1 MTVDQDE
8 LRNTAKQLRVLYE
21 ELDEA
26 KYEKPPAPTE
36 SRMGS
41 NLQKGPTYPM
51 PIWTLSDDVEFTSL
65 LSEYVN
71 DAARFVKPEGE
82 YYRDGFGRDG
92 IKMCRWIAWNAGAIA
107 QLDVADVMLDELKH
121 QARELDYRL
130 KRSRP
135 FQPASKEEGEA
146 WLTARSICY
155 TLRQQGYS
163 VTPDLLRKWAERGK
177 VLKKEGDTGEN
188 LYKLSTVLRV
198 LNSLRNGKTEI
209 EPKSRIQQ

>member
-1 MTVDQDE
+1 MSVDQDE
-8 LRNTAKQLRVLYE
+8 LRNAAKQLRVLYE

-41 NLQKGPTYPM
+41 NSQKGPTYPL

-107 QLDVADVMLDELKH
+107 ELDVADVMLDELRH
-121 QARELDYRL
+121 QVRELDARL

-135 FQPASKEEGEA
+135 FQPAGKEQET

-163 VTPDLLRKWAERGK
+163 ITPELLRKWAERGK
-177 VLKKEGDTGEN
+177 IQRKRSDAGSWTFLLSECVVRMKHGQTGGG
-188 LYKLSTVLRV
+188 S
-198 LNSLRNGKTEI
+198 LNTPI
-209 EPKSRIQQ
+209 

>member
-1 MTVDQDE
+1 MSVDQDE

-21 ELDEA
+21 ELNDA

-41 NLQKGPTYPM
+41 NFQKGPTYPM

-82 YYRDGFGRDG
+82 YYTDGFGRDG

-107 QLDVADVMLDELKH
+107 ELDVADVMLDELKH
-121 QARELDYRL
+121 QVRELDMRL

-135 FQPASKEEGEA
+135 FQPAGKKQES

-155 TLRQQGYS
+155 TLGKMGHN
-163 VTPDLLRKWAERGK
+163 VTPELLRKWAERGK
-177 VLKKEGDTGEN
+177 LDIKSKVGGEN
-188 LYKLSTVLRV
+188 LYSILEVLHR
-198 LNSLRNGKTEI
+198 LG
-209 EPKSRIQQ
+209 

>member
-1 MTVDQDE
+1 MSVDQDE
-8 LRNTAKQLRVLYE
+8 LRNTAKQLRILYE

-41 NLQKGPTYPM
+41 NSQKGPTYPM

-107 QLDVADVMLDELKH
+107 ELDVADVMLDELKH
-121 QARELDYRL
+121 QVRELDMRL

-135 FQPASKEEGEA
+135 FQPAGKEQEA

-155 TLRQQGYS
+155 TLRQQGYELK
-163 VTPDLLRKWAERGK
+163 PELLRKWVERGGIDAK
-177 VLKKEGDTGEN
+177 RVDGNRN
-188 LYKLSTVLRV
+188 LYNLQQTLQY
-198 LNSLRNGKTEI
+198 
-209 EPKSRIQQ
+209 IQNRLKERPPSERH

>member
-1 MTVDQDE
+1 MSVDQDE
-8 LRNTAKQLRVLYE
+8 LRSTAKQLRVLYE

-41 NLQKGPTYPM
+41 NSQKGPTYPM

-107 QLDVADVMLDELKH
+107 ELDVADVMLDELKY
-121 QARELDYRL
+121 QVRELDARL

-135 FQPASKEEGEA
+135 FQPVGKEQEA

-163 VTPDLLRKWAERGK
+163 ITPELLRKWAERGNVAIK
-177 VLKKEGDTGEN
+177 SKLGGEN
-188 LYKLSTVLRV
+188 LYSI
-198 LNSLRNGKTEI
+198 SEI
-209 EPKSRIQQ
+209 LARLG

>member
-1 MTVDQDE
+1 MSVDQDE

-82 YYRDGFGRDG
+82 YYTGGFGRDG

-107 QLDVADVMLDELKH
+107 ELDVADVMLDELKH
-121 QARELDYRL
+121 QVRELDMRL

-135 FQPASKEEGEA
+135 FQPAGKTENET
-146 WLTARSICY
+146 WLTGKTIQRLLQKQNIE
-155 TLRQQGYS
+155 T
-163 VTPDLLRKWAERGK
+163 TPELLRKWVERGK
-177 VLKKEGDTGEN
+177 IQAKKRNDGTN
-188 LYKLSTVLRV
+188 LYKLHDVLTAAH
-198 LNSLRNGKTEI
+198 K
-209 EPKSRIQQ
+209 P

>member
-1 MTVDQDE
+1 MSVDQDE
-8 LRNTAKQLRVLYE
+8 LRNAAKQLRVLYE

-41 NLQKGPTYPM
+41 NSQKGPTYPL

-107 QLDVADVMLDELKH
+107 QLDVADVMLDELRH
-121 QARELDYRL
+121 QVRELDARL

-135 FQPASKEEGEA
+135 FQPAGKTENET
-146 WLTARSICY
+146 WLTARGIQRA
-155 TLRQQGYS
+155 LRRQDIDIS
-163 VTPDLLRKWAERGK
+163 PELLRKWVERGK
-177 VLKKEGDTGEN
+177 LIARKGNSGLNE
-188 LYKLSTVLRV
+188 YQLSAVV
-198 LNSLRNGKTEI
+198 SAYNGLH
-209 EPKSRIQQ
+209 RYN

>member
-1 MTVDQDE
+1 MSVDQDE
-8 LRNTAKQLRVLYE
+8 LRNTAKTLRILYE
-21 ELDEA
+21 ELDKA

-41 NLQKGPTYPM
+41 NSQKGPTYPM

-107 QLDVADVMLDELKH
+107 ELDVADVMLDELKH
-121 QARELDYRL
+121 QVRELDARL

-135 FQPASKEEGEA
+135 FQPAGKETNEN
-146 WLTARSICY
+146 WLTGKTIQRMMQ
-155 TLRQQGYS
+155 RQGVEVS
-163 VTPDLLRKWAERGK
+163 PELLRKWVERGNIST
-177 VLKKEGDTGEN
+177 KKDQGSKN
-188 LYKLSTVLRV
+188 LYKLSEVVSKIGLKG
-198 LNSLRNGKTEI
+198 L
-209 EPKSRIQQ
+209 P

>member
-1 MTVDQDE
+1 MSVDQDE
-8 LRNTAKQLRVLYE
+8 LRNTAKQLRILYE

-41 NLQKGPTYPM
+41 NSQKGPTYPM

-65 LSEYVN
+65 LSEYIN

-107 QLDVADVMLDELKH
+107 ELDVADVMLDELRH
-121 QARELDYRL
+121 QVRELDMRL

-135 FQPASKEEGEA
+135 FQPAGKEEA
-146 WLTARSICY
+146 WLTARGIQRA
-155 TLRQQGYS
+155 LRRQDIDIS
-163 VTPDLLRKWAERGK
+163 PELLRKWVERGK
-177 VLKKEGDTGEN
+177 LIARKGNSG
-188 LYKLSTVLRV
+188 
-198 LNSLRNGKTEI
+198 LNEYQVSAVVNAYNGLH
-209 EPKSRIQQ
+209 RYN

>member
-1 MTVDQDE
+1 MSVDQDE

-41 NLQKGPTYPM
+41 NSQKGPTYPL

-107 QLDVADVMLDELKH
+107 ELDVADVMLDELRH
-121 QARELDYRL
+121 QVRELDMRL

-135 FQPASKEEGEA
+135 FQPAGKEQEA
-146 WLTARSICY
+146 WLTGKTIQRLLQKQNIE
-155 TLRQQGYS
+155 T
-163 VTPDLLRKWAERGK
+163 TPELLRKWVERGK
-177 VLKKEGDTGEN
+177 IQAKKRNDGTN
-188 LYKLSTVLRV
+188 LYKLHDVLTAAH
-198 LNSLRNGKTEI
+198 K
-209 EPKSRIQQ
+209 P

>member
-1 MTVDQDE
+1 MPVDQDE
-8 LRNTAKQLRVLYE
+8 LRNAAKTLQVLYE
-21 ELDEA
+21 ELNDA

-82 YYRDGFGRDG
+82 YYTGGFGRDG
-92 IKMCRWIAWNAGAIA
+92 IKMCKWIAWNAGAIA
-107 QLDVADVMLDELKH
+107 ELDVADVMLDELRH
-121 QARELDYRL
+121 QVRELDARL

-135 FQPASKEEGEA
+135 FQPAGKEQQQET

-155 TLRQQGYS
+155 TLRQQGHHI
-163 VTPDLLRKWAERGK
+163 TPELLRKWAERGSIGTK
-177 VLKKEGDTGEN
+177 QNSERRN
-188 LYKLSTVLRV
+188 LYSFVEVLRV
-198 LNSLRNGKTEI
+198 LKRREVTSI
-209 EPKSRIQQ
+209 SP

>member
-1 MTVDQDE
+1 MSVDQDE
-8 LRNTAKQLRVLYE
+8 LRNTAKQLCVLYE

-41 NLQKGPTYPM
+41 NSQKGPTYPM

-82 YYRDGFGRDG
+82 YYREGFGRDG
-92 IKMCRWIAWNAGAIA
+92 IKMCKWIAWNAGAIA
-107 QLDVADVMLDELKH
+107 ELDVADVMLDELRH
-121 QARELDYRL
+121 QVRELDMRL

-135 FQPASKEEGEA
+135 FQPAGKEQEA

-155 TLRQQGYS
+155 TLRQQGYELK
-163 VTPDLLRKWAERGK
+163 PELLRKWVERGGIAAK
-177 VLKKEGDTGEN
+177 RVDGNRN
-188 LYKLSTVLRV
+188 LYNLQQTLQY
-198 LNSLRNGKTEI
+198 
-209 EPKSRIQQ
+209 IQNRLKERPPSERH

>member
-1 MTVDQDE
+1 MSVDQDE
-8 LRNTAKQLRVLYE
+8 LRNAAKTLQVLYE
-21 ELDEA
+21 ELNEA

-51 PIWTLSDDVEFTSL
+51 PIWTLSDDVEFTTL

-82 YYRDGFGRDG
+82 YYTGGFGRDG

-107 QLDVADVMLDELKH
+107 ELDVADVMLDELRH
-121 QARELDYRL
+121 QVRELDTRL

-135 FQPASKEEGEA
+135 FQPAGKEEGEA
-146 WLTARSICY
+146 WLSGKTIQRMMR
-155 TLRQQGYS
+155 RQKVELS
-163 VTPDLLRKWAERGK
+163 PELLRKWAERGK
-177 VLKKEGDTGEN
+177 IEAKRDTTGAN
-188 LYKLSTVLRV
+188 KYLLSAVV
-198 LNSLRNGKTEI
+198 SVYNGLHGYT
-209 EPKSRIQQ
+209 

>member
-1 MTVDQDE
+1 MSVDQDE

-41 NLQKGPTYPM
+41 NSQKGPTYPM

-107 QLDVADVMLDELKH
+107 ELDVADVMLDELRH
-121 QARELDYRL
+121 QVRELDARL

-135 FQPASKEEGEA
+135 FQPAGKEQET

-163 VTPDLLRKWAERGK
+163 ITPELLRKWAERGK
-177 VLKKEGDTGEN
+177 LTAKKDAVGQN
-188 LYKLSTVLRV
+188 LYRLSKVIQVL
-198 LNSLRNGKTEI
+198 G
-209 EPKSRIQQ
+209 

>member
-1 MTVDQDE
+1 MSVDQDE

-41 NLQKGPTYPM
+41 NSQKGPTYPM

-65 LSEYVN
+65 LSEYIN

-107 QLDVADVMLDELKH
+107 ELDVADVMLDELKH
-121 QARELDYRL
+121 QVRELDMRL

-135 FQPASKEEGEA
+135 FQPAGKEEA
-146 WLTARSICY
+146 WLTARGIQRA
-155 TLRQQGYS
+155 LRRQDIDIS
-163 VTPDLLRKWAERGK
+163 PELLRKWVERGK
-177 VLKKEGDTGEN
+177 LIARKGNSG
-188 LYKLSTVLRV
+188 
-198 LNSLRNGKTEI
+198 LNEYQVSAVVNAYNGLH
-209 EPKSRIQQ
+209 RYN

>member
-8 LRNTAKQLRVLYE
+8 LRNAAKTLQVLYE
-21 ELDEA
+21 ELNDA

-41 NLQKGPTYPM
+41 NSQKGPTYPM

-82 YYRDGFGRDG
+82 YYTGGFGRDG
-92 IKMCRWIAWNAGAIA
+92 IKMCKWIAWNAGAIA
-107 QLDVADVMLDELKH
+107 ELDVADVMLDELRH
-121 QARELDYRL
+121 QARELDARL

-135 FQPASKEEGEA
+135 FQPAGKEQEA

-163 VTPDLLRKWAERGK
+163 ITPELLRKWAERGEITVK
-177 VLKKEGDTGEN
+177 SNGNRRNIYLMTQVLSKIR
-188 LYKLSTVLRV
+188 LSR
-198 LNSLRNGKTEI
+198 
-209 EPKSRIQQ
+209 

>member
-1 MTVDQDE
+1 MSVDQDE
-8 LRNTAKQLRVLYE
+8 LRNTAKQLRILYE

-41 NLQKGPTYPM
+41 NSQKGPTYPM

-107 QLDVADVMLDELKH
+107 QLDVADVMLDELRH
-121 QARELDYRL
+121 QVRELDARL

-135 FQPASKEEGEA
+135 YQPAGQQQEA

-155 TLRQQGYS
+155 TLRQQGHHI
-163 VTPDLLRKWAERGK
+163 TPELLRKWAERGK
-177 VLKKEGDTGEN
+177 I
-188 LYKLSTVLRV
+188 STVTNNLGVKLYNFKQVVENIWSR
-198 LNSLRNGKTEI
+198 
-209 EPKSRIQQ
+209 KSSQ

>member
-1 MTVDQDE
+1 MSVDQDE

-41 NLQKGPTYPM
+41 NSQKGPTYPM

-107 QLDVADVMLDELKH
+107 ELDVADVMLDELRH
-121 QARELDYRL
+121 QVRELDARL

-135 FQPASKEEGEA
+135 FQPAGKTENET
-146 WLTARSICY
+146 WLTARGIQRA
-155 TLRQQGYS
+155 LRRQDIDIS
-163 VTPDLLRKWAERGK
+163 PELLRKWVERGK
-177 VLKKEGDTGEN
+177 LIARKGNSGLNE
-188 LYKLSTVLRV
+188 YHLSAVV
-198 LNSLRNGKTEI
+198 SAYNGLH
-209 EPKSRIQQ
+209 RYN

>member
-1 MTVDQDE
+1 MSVDQDE
-8 LRNTAKQLRVLYE
+8 LRNTAKQLRILYE

-26 KYEKPPAPTE
+26 KYEKRPAPTE

-41 NLQKGPTYPM
+41 NSQKGPTYPM

-65 LSEYVN
+65 LNEYVN

-107 QLDVADVMLDELKH
+107 ELDVADVMLDEIRH
-121 QARELDYRL
+121 QVRELDARL

-135 FQPASKEEGEA
+135 FQPAGKTENET

-155 TLRQQGYS
+155 TLRQQGHHI
-163 VTPDLLRKWAERGK
+163 TPELLRKWAERGK
-177 VLKKEGDTGEN
+177 VSKRNSNGVQSVYRVKDIYEILLKDKPAIQTDT
-188 LYKLSTVLRV
+188 
-198 LNSLRNGKTEI
+198 
-209 EPKSRIQQ
+209 

>member
-1 MTVDQDE
+1 MSVDQDE
-8 LRNTAKQLRVLYE
+8 LRNTAKQLRILYE

-41 NLQKGPTYPM
+41 NSQKGPTYPM

-107 QLDVADVMLDELKH
+107 ELDVADVMLDELRH
-121 QARELDYRL
+121 QVRELDARL

-135 FQPASKEEGEA
+135 FQPAGKTENET
-146 WLTARSICY
+146 WLTARGIQRA
-155 TLRQQGYS
+155 LRRQDIDIS
-163 VTPDLLRKWAERGK
+163 PELLRKWVERGK
-177 VLKKEGDTGEN
+177 LIARKGNSG
-188 LYKLSTVLRV
+188 
-198 LNSLRNGKTEI
+198 LNEYQVSAVVNAYNGLH
-209 EPKSRIQQ
+209 RYN

>member
-1 MTVDQDE
+1 MSVDQDE

-26 KYEKPPAPTE
+26 KYEKPPAPTA

-41 NLQKGPTYPM
+41 NSQKGPTYPM

-107 QLDVADVMLDELKH
+107 QLDVADVMLDELRH
-121 QARELDYRL
+121 QVRELDARL

-135 FQPASKEEGEA
+135 FQPAGKTENET
-146 WLTARSICY
+146 WLTARGIQRA
-155 TLRQQGYS
+155 LRRQDIDIS
-163 VTPDLLRKWAERGK
+163 PELLRKWVERGK
-177 VLKKEGDTGEN
+177 LIARKGNSGLNE
-188 LYKLSTVLRV
+188 YQLSAVV
-198 LNSLRNGKTEI
+198 SAYNGLH
-209 EPKSRIQQ
+209 RYN

>member
-1 MTVDQDE
+1 MSVDQDE

-41 NLQKGPTYPM
+41 NSQKGPTYPM

-82 YYRDGFGRDG
+82 YYRDGFGRGG

-107 QLDVADVMLDELKH
+107 ELDVADVMLDELRH
-121 QARELDYRL
+121 QVRELDMRL

-135 FQPASKEEGEA
+135 FQPAGKSQES
-146 WLTARSICY
+146 WLSGRAIQ
-155 TLRQQGYS
+155 RQMQRQGVDIS
-163 VTPDLLRKWAERGK
+163 LELLRKWAERGS
-177 VLKKEGDTGEN
+177 VSTKKEHGSKN
-188 LYKLSTVLRV
+188 LYKL
-198 LNSLRNGKTEI
+198 
-209 EPKSRIQQ
+209 

>member
-1 MTVDQDE
+1 MSVDQDE

-71 DAARFVKPEGE
+71 DAARFMKPEGE
-82 YYRDGFGRDG
+82 YYTGGFGRDG

-107 QLDVADVMLDELKH
+107 ELDVADVMLDELKH
-121 QARELDYRL
+121 QVRELDMRL

-135 FQPASKEEGEA
+135 FQPAGKTENET
-146 WLTARSICY
+146 WLTGKTIQRLLQKQNIE
-155 TLRQQGYS
+155 T
-163 VTPDLLRKWAERGK
+163 TPELLRKWVERGK
-177 VLKKEGDTGEN
+177 IQAKKRNDGTN
-188 LYKLSTVLRV
+188 LYKLHDVLTAAH
-198 LNSLRNGKTEI
+198 K
-209 EPKSRIQQ
+209 P

>member
-1 MTVDQDE
+1 MSVDQDE

-41 NLQKGPTYPM
+41 NSQKGPTYPM

-107 QLDVADVMLDELKH
+107 ELDVSDVMLDELKH
-121 QARELDYRL
+121 QVRELDMRL

-135 FQPASKEEGEA
+135 FQPAGKTENET
-146 WLTARSICY
+146 WLTGKTIQRLLQKQNIE
-155 TLRQQGYS
+155 T
-163 VTPDLLRKWAERGK
+163 TPELLRKWVERGK
-177 VLKKEGDTGEN
+177 IQAKKRNDGTN
-188 LYKLSTVLRV
+188 LYNLHDVLTAAH
-198 LNSLRNGKTEI
+198 K
-209 EPKSRIQQ
+209 P

>member
-1 MTVDQDE
+1 MSVDQDE

-41 NLQKGPTYPM
+41 NSQKGPTYPM

-121 QARELDYRL
+121 QVRELDMRL

-135 FQPASKEEGEA
+135 FQPAGKTENET
-146 WLTARSICY
+146 WLTGKTIQRLLQKQNIE
-155 TLRQQGYS
+155 T
-163 VTPDLLRKWAERGK
+163 TPELLRKWVERGK
-177 VLKKEGDTGEN
+177 IQAKKRNDGTN
-188 LYKLSTVLRV
+188 LYKLHDVLTAAH
-198 LNSLRNGKTEI
+198 K
-209 EPKSRIQQ
+209 P

>member
-1 MTVDQDE
+1 MSVDQDE
-8 LRNTAKQLRVLYE
+8 LRNTAKQLRILYE

-26 KYEKPPAPTE
+26 KYEKRPAPTE

-41 NLQKGPTYPM
+41 NSQKGPTYPM

-82 YYRDGFGRDG
+82 YYREGFGRDG

-121 QARELDYRL
+121 QVRELDMRL

-135 FQPASKEEGEA
+135 FQPAGKEQET
-146 WLTARSICY
+146 WLTGKTIQRMM
-155 TLRQQGYS
+155 LQQGLEVS
-163 VTPDLLRKWAERGK
+163 PELLRKWVERGK
-177 VLKKEGDTGEN
+177 IEAKRDTTGAN
-188 LYKLSTVLRV
+188 KYLLSAVV
-198 LNSLRNGKTEI
+198 SVYNGSHGYT
-209 EPKSRIQQ
+209 

>member
-1 MTVDQDE
+1 MSVDQDE

-41 NLQKGPTYPM
+41 NSQKGPTYPM

-121 QARELDYRL
+121 QVRELDARL

-135 FQPASKEEGEA
+135 FQPAGQQQEA
-146 WLTARSICY
+146 WLTARGIQRA
-155 TLRQQGYS
+155 LRRQDIDIS
-163 VTPDLLRKWAERGK
+163 PELLRKWVERGK
-177 VLKKEGDTGEN
+177 LIARKGNSG
-188 LYKLSTVLRV
+188 
-198 LNSLRNGKTEI
+198 LNEYQVSAVVNAYNGLH
-209 EPKSRIQQ
+209 RYN

>member
-1 MTVDQDE
+1 MSVDQDE

-41 NLQKGPTYPM
+41 NSQKGPTYPM

-82 YYRDGFGRDG
+82 YYTGGFGRDG

-107 QLDVADVMLDELKH
+107 QLDVADVMLDELRH
-121 QARELDYRL
+121 QVRELDARL

-135 FQPASKEEGEA
+135 FQPAGKEEA

-155 TLRQQGYS
+155 TLRQQGHHI
-163 VTPDLLRKWAERGK
+163 TPELLRKWAERGK
-177 VLKKEGDTGEN
+177 IRTRKDPRGLN
-188 LYKLSTVLRV
+188 LYESRDLFRELEKTLIQ
-198 LNSLRNGKTEI
+198 NSYSMGTDV
-209 EPKSRIQQ
+209 

>member
-1 MTVDQDE
+1 MSVDQDE

-26 KYEKPPAPTE
+26 KYEKPPATTE

-41 NLQKGPTYPM
+41 NSQKGPTYPL

-82 YYRDGFGRDG
+82 YYREGFGRDG

-107 QLDVADVMLDELKH
+107 ELDVADVMLDELKH
-121 QARELDYRL
+121 QVRELDARL

-135 FQPASKEEGEA
+135 FQPAGKEQEA

-163 VTPDLLRKWAERGK
+163 ITPELLRKWAERGK
-177 VLKKEGDTGEN
+177 IRTRKDPRGLN
-188 LYKLSTVLRV
+188 LYESRDLFRELEKTLIQ
-198 LNSLRNGKTEI
+198 NSYSMGTDV
-209 EPKSRIQQ
+209 

>member
-1 MTVDQDE
+1 MSVDQDE
-8 LRNTAKQLRVLYE
+8 LRNTAKQLRALYE

-41 NLQKGPTYPM
+41 NSQKGPTYPM

-107 QLDVADVMLDELKH
+107 ELDVADVMLDELRH
-121 QARELDYRL
+121 QVRELDMRL

-135 FQPASKEEGEA
+135 FQPAGKTENET
-146 WLTARSICY
+146 WLTGKTIQRMM
-155 TLRQQGYS
+155 LQQGLEVS
-163 VTPDLLRKWAERGK
+163 PELLRKWVERGK
-177 VLKKEGDTGEN
+177 IEAKRDTTGAN
-188 LYKLSTVLRV
+188 KYLLSAVV
-198 LNSLRNGKTEI
+198 SVYNGSHGYT
-209 EPKSRIQQ
+209 

>member
-1 MTVDQDE
+1 MPVDQDE
-8 LRNTAKQLRVLYE
+8 LRNTSKQLQVLYE

-71 DAARFVKPEGE
+71 DAARFVNPEGE
-82 YYRDGFGRDG
+82 YYTNGFGRDG
-92 IKMCRWIAWNAGAIA
+92 KRMCRWIAWNAGAIA
-107 QLDVADVMLDELKH
+107 ELDVADVMLDELKH
-121 QARELDYRL
+121 QIRELDARL

-135 FQPASKEEGEA
+135 FQPAGKEEEV
-146 WLTARSICY
+146 WLTGKSIQ
-155 TLRQQGYS
+155 RMMQRRGVDVS
-163 VTPDLLRKWAERGK
+163 PELLRKWAERGK
-177 VLKKEGDTGEN
+177 IEARKNIDGIN
-188 LYKLSTVLRV
+188 LYKLSAVFESAALSGNR
-198 LNSLRNGKTEI
+198 RNVF
-209 EPKSRIQQ
+209 

>member
-1 MTVDQDE
+1 MSVDQDE
-8 LRNTAKQLRVLYE
+8 LRNTAKNLGLLYE

-36 SRMGS
+36 SRMGG
-41 NLQKGPTYPM
+41 NEQKGPAYPM

-82 YYRDGFGRDG
+82 YCTGGFGRDG

-107 QLDVADVMLDELKH
+107 ELDVADVMLDELRH
-121 QARELDYRL
+121 QVRELDMRL

-135 FQPASKEEGEA
+135 FQPAAKQEEA

-155 TLRQQGYS
+155 TLRQQGYEIAPRNLHDW
-163 VTPDLLRKWAERGK
+163 TARGHISARSYDDGTNRYLFSDVVK
-177 VLKKEGDTGEN
+177 YLTARQ
-188 LYKLSTVLRV
+188 TA
-198 LNSLRNGKTEI
+198 
-209 EPKSRIQQ
+209 

>member
-1 MTVDQDE
+1 MSVDQDE

-41 NLQKGPTYPM
+41 NSQKGPTYPM

-82 YYRDGFGRDG
+82 YYREGFGRDG

-107 QLDVADVMLDELKH
+107 ELDVADVMLDELRH
-121 QARELDYRL
+121 QVRELDARL

-135 FQPASKEEGEA
+135 FQPAGKEEA
-146 WLTARSICY
+146 WLTGRGIQRA
-155 TLRQQGYS
+155 LQRQDIDVS
-163 VTPDLLRKWAERGK
+163 PELLRKWAEREKLTIRKNSDGS
-177 VLKKEGDTGEN
+177 N
-188 LYKLSTVLRV
+188 LY
-198 LNSLRNGKTEI
+198 SLRQVASITNI
-209 EPKSRIQQ
+209 SRSR

>member
-8 LRNTAKQLRVLYE
+8 LRNAAKTLQVLYE
-21 ELDEA
+21 ELNDA
-26 KYEKPPAPTE
+26 KYEKPPSPTE

-82 YYRDGFGRDG
+82 YYTGGFGRDG
-92 IKMCRWIAWNAGAIA
+92 IKMCKWISWNAGAIA
-107 QLDVADVMLDELKH
+107 QLDVADVMLDELRH
-121 QARELDYRL
+121 QARELDTRL

-135 FQPASKEEGEA
+135 FQPTGKEEGEA
-146 WLTARSICY
+146 WLSGKTIQRLM
-155 TLRQQGYS
+155 LRQGVEIS
-163 VTPDLLRKWAERGK
+163 PELLRKWVERGK
-177 VLKKEGDTGEN
+177 IEAKRDTTGAN
-188 LYKLSTVLRV
+188 KYLLSAVV
-198 LNSLRNGKTEI
+198 SVYNGSHGYT
-209 EPKSRIQQ
+209 

>member
-1 MTVDQDE
+1 MSVDQDE
-8 LRNTAKQLRVLYE
+8 LRSTAKQLRVLYE

-71 DAARFVKPEGE
+71 DAARFMKPEGE

-92 IKMCRWIAWNAGAIA
+92 TKMCRWIAWNAGAIA

-121 QARELDYRL
+121 QVRELDTRL

-135 FQPASKEEGEA
+135 FQPAGKQEEA

-155 TLRQQGYS
+155 TLRQQGHHI
-163 VTPDLLRKWAERGK
+163 TPALLRKWAERGK
-177 VLKKEGDTGEN
+177 LGIKSKVGGEN
-188 LYKLSTVLRV
+188 LYSILEVLHR
-198 LNSLRNGKTEI
+198 LG
-209 EPKSRIQQ
+209 

>member
-1 MTVDQDE
+1 MSVDQDE

-41 NLQKGPTYPM
+41 NSQKGPTYPM

-107 QLDVADVMLDELKH
+107 ELDVANVMLDELRH
-121 QARELDYRL
+121 QVRELDMRL

-135 FQPASKEEGEA
+135 FQPAGKGTDEA
-146 WLTARSICY
+146 WLTGKTIQRLLQKQNIE
-155 TLRQQGYS
+155 T
-163 VTPDLLRKWAERGK
+163 TPELLRKWVERGK
-177 VLKKEGDTGEN
+177 IQAKKRNDGTN
-188 LYKLSTVLRV
+188 LYKLHDVLTAAH
-198 LNSLRNGKTEI
+198 K
-209 EPKSRIQQ
+209 P

>member
-1 MTVDQDE
+1 MSVDQDE

-41 NLQKGPTYPM
+41 NSQKGPTYPM
-51 PIWTLSDDVEFTSL
+51 PIWTLSDDVEFTTL

-71 DAARFVKPEGE
+71 DAARSVKPEGE
-82 YYRDGFGRDG
+82 YYREGFGRDG

-121 QARELDYRL
+121 QVRELDARL

-135 FQPASKEEGEA
+135 FQPAGKDSGERRQ
-146 WLTARSICY
+146 TARSIC
-155 TLRQQGYS
+155 LRLSQQGVS
-163 VTPDLLRKWAERGK
+163 VSRQKLHNWASRGHISKKILPDGYAGFLL
-177 VLKKEGDTGEN
+177 GEVIQHIN
-188 LYKLSTVLRV
+188 KNSST
-198 LNSLRNGKTEI
+198 SGT
-209 EPKSRIQQ
+209 

>member
-1 MTVDQDE
+1 MSVDQDE
-8 LRNTAKQLRVLYE
+8 LRNTAKQLRVIYE

-41 NLQKGPTYPM
+41 NSQKGPTYPM

-107 QLDVADVMLDELKH
+107 ELDVADVMLDELRH
-121 QARELDYRL
+121 QVRELDMRL

-135 FQPASKEEGEA
+135 FQPAGKEQEA

-155 TLRQQGYS
+155 TLRQQGYELK
-163 VTPDLLRKWAERGK
+163 PELLRKWVERGGIDAK
-177 VLKKEGDTGEN
+177 RVDGNRN
-188 LYKLSTVLRV
+188 LYNLQQTLQY
-198 LNSLRNGKTEI
+198 
-209 EPKSRIQQ
+209 IQNRLKERPPSERH